1 MNLMQRYGEKAS
13 MQLLFLEKN
22 LMKYGILEFI
32 EEISNFKQWE
42 HNSKKGHIERHVII
56 RRNIVITL

>member
-1 MNLMQRYGEKAS
+1 
-13 MQLLFLEKN
+13 
-22 LMKYGILEFI
+22 MKYGILEFI